1 MDKLLIANFKDDVL
15 GHLSQKSN
23 KHEILSMMF
32 FHLKTYGLPDEVVR
46 GYLDEM
52 AKDGVI
58 SILILSGSKATIG
71 LTDKGVKFIYE
82 GGYSNAIKKEL
93 EDASTLQI
101 DNQKYREKTDLEI
114 VNLKASINN
123 FRITK
128 RISILA
134 LVISILS
141 VGISIILKII

>member
-1 MDKLLIANFKDDVL
+1 MGFRMR
-15 GHLSQKSN
+15 S
-23 KHEILSMMF
+23 
-32 FHLKTYGLPDEVVR
+32 VR

-93 EDASTLQI
+93 E
-101 DNQKYREKTDLEI
+101 RC
-114 VNLKASINN
+114 
-123 FRITK
+123 
-128 RISILA
+128 
-134 LVISILS
+134 
-141 VGISIILKII
+141 